1 MGISTRNFGLA
12 LVAAALFHGLL
23 LAQKL
28 VFKNAPASSKVPL
41 RVTIFKEESPEP
53 TPEPVVEA
61 QLRDTVSKSETP
73 KSVPPKVDKLIIA
86 TKPEKGAEP
95 RIVVQTSVQSPLFKN
110 WLKSETHNV
119 IKQNPEAVAEFDQT
133 FEELAPYQS
142 PKELSASNPKSFPKG
157 STTFMVEDNGKR
169 TCFAKIIDLLD
180 PSAPP
185 SFTSKDCT
193 AKKKFDLKLNQPN
206 NGWADR

>member
-61 QLRDTVSKSETP
+61 QYCFQKR
-73 KSVPPKVDKLIIA
+73 
-86 TKPEKGAEP
+86 
-95 RIVVQTSVQSPLFKN
+95 
-110 WLKSETHNV
+110 
-119 IKQNPEAVAEFDQT
+119 NP
-133 FEELAPYQS
+133 
-142 PKELSASNPKSFPKG
+142 
-157 STTFMVEDNGKR
+157 
-169 TCFAKIIDLLD
+169 
-180 PSAPP
+180 
-185 SFTSKDCT
+185 
-193 AKKKFDLKLNQPN
+193 
-206 NGWADR
+206 